1 MTVHLVCPLSRCFD
15 FILTTEF
22 VVQRHVA
29 LCCQSRLESARFAQ
43 SPAPTRAERFLTLL
57 EQIAHF
63 LSGHVAILQTVGKC
77 TLRVH
82 QTTAVAQFVNLG
94 FIRRCAMCEALI
106 SGGATRNEK
115 LVCKKIRDRFK
126 WTQ

>member
-1 MTVHLVCPLSRCFD
+1 MYTFWGEGGHEKEYSLYSCENVENVEP
-15 FILTTEF
+15 
-22 VVQRHVA
+22 
-29 LCCQSRLESARFAQ
+29 
-43 SPAPTRAERFLTLL
+43 PLTLL

-82 QTTAVAQFVNLG
+82 QTTAVAQFVNPG

-106 SGGATRNEK
+106 SGGATGD
-115 LVCKKIRDRFK
+115 KKIVRK
-126 WTQ
+126 SVTVL